1 MTTAF
6 DALNLHPQLVQA
18 VTESGYTAPTPI
30 QSAVIPLMLA
40 GHDVVGQAQTGT
52 GKTAAF
58 ALPVLNNLS
67 GDERNVQ
74 CLVLVPTRELAIQV
88 TNAFATYGRHS
99 TVRALS
105 IYGGQPYSRQIDS
118 LKRGVQVVV
127 GTPGRILDLI
137 NKRALHL
144 NAIKTIVLD
153 EADEMLSMGFIE
165 DIETILK
172 ETPADRQTTLFSAT
186 MPPSIRRLAERYLSD
201 PQTVSI
207 AREHPT
213 VEAIEQRVHLVKAAE
228 KLAALTRLFE
238 IEPITSAL
246 IFVRTRAGSG
256 ELANQL
262 VSRGY
267 PAEVLN
273 GDLSQ
278 DTREQVLR
286 RFRQNHIKV
295 LVATDVAARGLDI
308 DDISHVI
315 NYDLPDDEE
324 VYVHRIGR
332 TGRAGKT
339 GIAITLVTPSEQW
352 RLRKIEAFMRKK
364 ITRSALPSVDDI
376 HAHREAQLLA
386 QMEVWLR
393 RGRTRREREMVDQLV
408 ESGYDP
414 LDIAAAAM
422 KIARADEKQRPI
434 SAVSEVDVWEGAR
447 TPRPLGRRER
457 PSRAPRTGSGR
468 ESHEAGMIRVSL
480 SKGRKHGLRPND
492 IVSSLAYH
500 ADIPGHTI
508 GKILIQDSHSLVDVP
523 EEFLQQVLSKT
534 SSYKIRKQ
542 PVEIQLA

>member
-99 TVRALS
+99 AVRALS
-105 IYGGQPYSRQIDS
+105 IYGGQPYSRQINS

-186 MPPSIRRLAERYLSD
+186 MPPSIRRLAERYLSA

-207 AREHPT
+207 AREQPT
-213 VEAIEQRVHLVKAAE
+213 VEAIEQRYHLVKASE

-256 ELANQL
+256 DLANQL

-339 GIAITLVTPSEQW
+339 GIAITLVTPSELW
-352 RLRKIEAFMRKK
+352 RLRKIEAFTRKK
-364 ITRSALPSVDDI
+364 ITHTALPSVDDI
-376 HAHREAQLLA
+376 HAHREAQLLN

-408 ESGYDP
+408 ERGYDP

-434 SAVSEVDVWEGAR
+434 SAVSDVEVQAAQR
-447 TPRPLGRRER
+447 PPRETQKHAHGRQ
-457 PSRAPRTGSGR
+457 PNRAGFGKA
-468 ESHEAGMIRVSL
+468 SHEAGMIRLAL
-480 SKGRKHGLRPND
+480 SKGKKHGLRPND

-508 GKILIQDSHSLVDVP
+508 GKILIQDNHSLVDVP

-542 PVEIQLA
+542 PVSISLA

>member
-6 DALNLHPQLVQA
+6 DVLNLHPQLVRA
-18 VTESGYTAPTPI
+18 VTESGYNAPTPI

-88 TNAFATYGRHS
+88 TNAFTTYGRHS

-127 GTPGRILDLI
+127 GTPGRVLDLI

-186 MPPSIRRLAERYLSD
+186 IPPSIRRLAERYLSD

-207 AREHPT
+207 AREQPT
-213 VEAIEQRVHLVKAAE
+213 VEAIEQRFHLVKAAE

-246 IFVRTRAGSG
+246 IFVRTRAGSS

-434 SAVSEVDVWEGAR
+434 SAVSEVDAQESAR
-447 TPRPLGRRER
+447 APRPTGRRER
-457 PSRAPRTGSGR
+457 LSRAPRTGSRR